1 MKNILKSI
9 IVLLFCTSQIFAQTK
24 VSGTVKDMKGEPV
37 AGAVVMLHGD
47 STKAGVTDA
56 FGVYS
61 ITVQDLDDAKL
72 EVSCLS
78 YKTQIIDIAKRSV
91 VDVTLVD
98 DLEQLDEIVV
108 VGYGSMRRSD
118 LTGAVTS
125 VKIDEEIAT
134 RSSSFDQLIQGRAAG
149 VQISTGSSI
158 DSGVNMKIRGT
169 STLTGSSEPL
179 YVVDGVI
186 LTSVNTTMLSESSTD
201 SAGNDEQV
209 NSLMG
214 INPQDIASIE
224 ILKDASATAIYGSE
238 GANGV
243 VLITTKSAAK
253 EKPVV
258 NFSVGVDYQ
267 TMARKLDVLS
277 FDEYVKYLD
286 TIYENCEDYGY
297 TRGNVERAR
306 NRIYTDPDNHEG
318 LRVVPV
324 DWQDYTYRNAFR
336 QRYFFSISGR
346 PKALS
351 YLFSVG
357 YNRAQG
363 LVKNTGNSQFTI
375 RLNVDKSIGKNL
387 KLGAKVNFAY
397 IDSQLMQGA
406 SSYKQNASTSIVRSV
421 LNSRPFISQIDD
433 DDDDDDIELSSM
445 RSTPLR
451 WFNNSQ
457 NTRTEYRITPNVY
470 LQWAITPWLTY
481 KLSTGGDYHISER
494 EKFKGRDLS
503 TTGSLGANAQQS
515 TGEALRWNLDN
526 LLMFNKKFGEH
537 SISGTLGMTL
547 DTRNNHVQ
555 DIFGYNIPQES
566 FLSNGI
572 NSAPNTRFAY
582 SESKIR
588 MMSYFLRAIYNFKE
602 RYVFTGTVRV
612 DGSCKFRRKNV
623 YSTFPSFSFAWRI
636 NQEPWFNV
644 KWISSAKLRAGWGK
658 VGNSAVSSYQTMVTY
673 SNIRIGSADVN
684 SPAGYY
690 VGIIPD
696 QMANED
702 LKWETT
708 EQVNMGL
715 DLGLWDGRLT
725 LSADVYYKNT
735 YDLLN
740 QRNIPYSSGFQ
751 KRWVNQG
758 SINNRGLELTV
769 EAVPV
774 LTRDFEWTLNGNISW
789 NRNKITNIG
798 MDSEGKGIYMTPD
811 AGGYTECCYYE
822 GSVIGAG
829 NYGVQPVNI
838 FIEGQPVGL
847 FYGYATDGII
857 QEGETGPKFNVGNAN
872 DTNNGPGG
880 IRYVDPNG
888 DGLIDSAE
896 RTIIGDPNPDFTYG
910 FGTSFTYK
918 GLSLNVNFSGSYGN
932 DICNHNNTIGWDT
945 TTSTFQN
952 IRSTAFADSWSKEN
966 KNGTMPRLRPGS
978 SFSNYFSDR
987 LIEDGSFLRLSNIS
1001 LSYSIPIKNFVL
1013 KNITV
1018 GASVN
1023 NVYVWTKYS
1032 GYDPE
1037 INSYGYDMTRIG
1049 VDNGS
1054 FPRTRA
1060 FCFDLKFKF

>member
-1 MKNILKSI
+1 MKNVFNI
-9 IVLLFCTSQIFAQTK
+9 IIFLLLCSGQLFAQTTI
-24 VSGTVKDMKGEPV
+24 SGTVKDLKGEPIV
-37 AGAVVMLHGD
+37 GAVVMLQGD
-47 STKAGVTDA
+47 ATNGGITDIN
-56 FGVYS
+56 GKYS
-61 ITVQDLDDAKL
+61 IIIQELEGAKL
-72 EVSCLS
+72 EVSCIS
-78 YKTQIIDIAKRSV
+78 YKTEIVDVANRSFIDIILK
-91 VDVTLVD
+91 D
-98 DLEQLDEIVV
+98 DLEQLNEVVV

-118 LTGAVTS
+118 LTGAVAS
-125 VKIDEEIAT
+125 VKIDEEIAS
-134 RSSSFDQLIQGRAAG
+134 RSSSFDQLIQGKAAG

-158 DSGVNMKIRGT
+158 DSGVNMRIRGT

-224 ILKDASATAIYGSE
+224 ILKDASAAAIYGSA

-243 VLITTKSAAK
+243 VLITTKSANK
-253 EKPVV
+253 DEPTV
-258 NFSVGVDYQ
+258 NFSLGFDYQ
-267 TMARKLDVLS
+267 TLARKLDVLS
-277 FDEYVKYLD
+277 FDDYVKYLD
-286 TIYENCEDYGY
+286 TINDNCEEYGY
-297 TRGNVERAR
+297 SRSNIEKAR
-306 NRIYTDPDNHEG
+306 SRIYTDPDSHEG
-318 LRVVPV
+318 LRVIPV
-324 DWQDYTYRNAFR
+324 DWQDYMYRNALR

-346 PKALS
+346 PKTLS
-351 YLFSVG
+351 YLFSIG
-357 YNRAQG
+357 YNTAQG
-363 LVKNTGNSQFTI
+363 LVKDTGNSQFTM
-375 RLNVDKSIGKNL
+375 RLNIDKNIGKKL

-406 SSYKQNASTSIVRSV
+406 SSYIQNASTSVVRSV
-421 LNSRPFISQIDD
+421 LNSRPFMGINDD
-433 DDDDDDIELSSM
+433 VDDDDDIEISSM

-451 WFNNSQ
+451 WLNNSQ
-457 NTRTEYRITPNVY
+457 NTRTEYRVTPNIY
-470 LQWAITPWLTY
+470 LQWDITPWLTY
-481 KLSTGGDYHISER
+481 KLSAGGDYHISER
-494 EKFKGRDLS
+494 DKFKGRDLS
-503 TTGSLGANAQQS
+503 TTGSLGANAQQN

-526 LLMFNKKFGEH
+526 LLMFNKKFGAH
-537 SISGTLGMTL
+537 KISGTLGITL
-547 DTRNNHVQ
+547 DTINNSNQ
-555 DIFGYNIPQES
+555 DIFGYNMSQEV
-566 FLSNGI
+566 FLSKGI

-582 SESKIR
+582 SESSVK

-602 RYVFTGTVRV
+602 RYVLTGTVRV
-612 DGSCKFRRKNV
+612 DGSGKFRRNNV
-623 YSTFPSFSFAWRI
+623 FSTFPSFSFAWRI

-644 KWISSAKLRAGWGK
+644 DWISSAKLRAGWGK

-673 SNIRIGSADVN
+673 SNIRIGSADTY

-690 VGIIPD
+690 VGITPD
-696 QMANED
+696 QIANEN

-708 EQVNMGL
+708 EQVNLGL
-715 DLGLWDGRLT
+715 DFGLCDGRFT

-740 QRNIPYSSGFQ
+740 RRNIPYSSGFQ
-751 KRWVNQG
+751 TMWVNQG
-758 SINNRGLELTV
+758 SINNRGIELTI
-769 EAVPV
+769 EAVPI
-774 LTRDFEWTLNGNISW
+774 LTRDFEWTINGNISF
-789 NRNKITNIG
+789 NRNKIISIG
-798 MDSEGKGIYMTPD
+798 TDSEGKGLYMTPSAD
-811 AGGYTECCYYE
+811 GYRECRYYE
-822 GSVIGAG
+822 GSTIGAG
-829 NYGVQPVNI
+829 NYGVEPVNI
-838 FIEGQPVGL
+838 FVEGQPVGL
-847 FYGYATDGII
+847 FYGYATNGII
-857 QEGETGPKFNVGNAN
+857 QEGETGPKFNVGNAT

-918 GLSLNVNFSGSYGN
+918 RLSLNVNFSGSYGN

-945 TTSTFQN
+945 TTSSFPN
-952 IRSTAFADSWSKEN
+952 IRTTAFKDSWSVTNKE
-966 KNGTMPRLRPGS
+966 GIMPRLRPGAA
-978 SFSNYFSDR
+978 FSNYFSDR

-1001 LSYSIPIKNFVL
+1001 LSYAIPIKNFVL

-1054 FPRTRA
+1054 FPRTRS